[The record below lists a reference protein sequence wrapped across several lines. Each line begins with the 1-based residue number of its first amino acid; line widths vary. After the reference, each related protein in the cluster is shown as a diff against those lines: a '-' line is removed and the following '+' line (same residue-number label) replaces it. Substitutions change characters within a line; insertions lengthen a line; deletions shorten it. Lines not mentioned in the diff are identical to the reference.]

1 MKEDKL
7 DSWLRESLDNYQPE
21 VPETSKKK
29 FLLEIPASS
38 SGINNRT
45 LIILL
50 ASFLLLS
57 VTGYILFKDL
67 NTNSAV
73 SHLKEADKN
82 ITIVASDNSL
92 HQESTNHY
100 KSIRDK
106 VSQVNNKAMSS
117 VDGSFVNSPNHSVV
131 VVNSEPE
138 SLVIRNDESLE
149 KIVNILQSKDNT
161 NIIDDSGDVFP
172 VEENKATNQDPF
184 NDKPNKSGSHV
195 KGNNELLIYY
205 RPEVL
210 YNVIEN
216 EKLVHNIGIEW
227 KTNPYNDRYVIGTGI
242 GLSITKG
249 YYEYG
254 VEYNEYLGNYQHLDS
269 VTFDWNPSKFSMQHT
284 LHTSDE
290 AVYDTLVSTKY
301 QRVYRNFIYMQLPLT
316 LGYELIKKENYSI
329 GLRFEPILS
338 ILLSKKPVEYKYET
352 GMNRLIQINRIT
364 PDRVRTNWQLNAGLC
379 IGKSLFRNYRIELE
393 PRISYYF
400 NSVYEKSDNSSS
412 PVGASIRVAVGFK
425 Y

>member
-29 FLLEIPASS
+29 FLMEIPAPS

-45 LIILL
+45 LIILI

-57 VTGYILFKDL
+57 VTGFILFNHL
-67 NTNSAV
+67 NTDSAV
-73 SHLKEADKN
+73 SHLKEGNKN
-82 ITIVASDNSL
+82 IIKVASDNTSN
-92 HQESTNHY
+92 QKSTNHY
-100 KSIRDK
+100 KVIKGKESEITK
-106 VSQVNNKAMSS
+106 KSMSS
-117 VDGSFVNSPNHSVV
+117 VDGSVVKSPNHSVV
-131 VVNSEPE
+131 VDKTEPE
-138 SLVIRNDESLE
+138 WLVIRNDESIE
-149 KIVNILQSKDNT
+149 KIVNILQYKDNA
-161 NIIDDSGDVFP
+161 NIIDDSKGVSFANEEIKSNPDTKRKGMCAPVF
-172 VEENKATNQDPF
+172 E
-184 NDKPNKSGSHV
+184 V
-195 KGNNELLIYY
+195 KGNNKLLIYY
-205 RPEVL
+205 RPELL

-216 EKLVHNIGIEW
+216 GKLIHNIGIQW
-227 KTNPYNDRYVIGTGI
+227 QTNLFNDRYVIGTGI
-242 GLSITKG
+242 GLSVTKG

-284 LHTSDE
+284 LHTSE
-290 AVYDTLVSTKY
+290 EVVYDTLVSTKY